1 MQCLKTCWI
10 ALRQVFFLWDAS
22 FDDIV
27 KLLKNPAALPQTAP
41 AHAQCFGYWN
51 PFCCRPESF
60 TFDFFSSHSSY
71 ISFIFGF
78 VTIRIYMTFTIILY
92 SCSRLC
98 TMHAQ
103 MYKVGENVTGSTEHP
118 CALPGELL
126 PCYAQESRTDHSAF
140 HSAN

>member
-1 MQCLKTCWI
+1 MHSDL
-10 ALRQVFFLWDAS
+10 
-22 FDDIV
+22 DIGTHFV
-27 KLLKNPAALPQTAP
+27 VGQKVSHLT
-41 AHAQCFGYWN
+41 
-51 PFCCRPESF
+51 S
-60 TFDFFSSHSSY
+60 FSSHSSY

-103 MYKVGENVTGSTEHP
+103 MYQVGENVTGSTEHP
-118 CALPGELL
+118 RALPGELL
-126 PCYAQESRTDHSAF
+126 PCYAQGSRTDHSAF